1 MVSIFV
7 VAMNRVYILICFLM
21 LAATAVGKVIV
32 GADREDVWVPAL
44 EGKRVAL
51 LSNHTGLLSSGEH
64 VADAMLRR
72 GINVVTLMSPEHGF
86 GEMPM
91 PESM

>member
-1 MVSIFV
+1 
-7 VAMNRVYILICFLM
+7 M
-21 LAATAVGKVIV
+21 LAASAVGQVSV
-32 GADREDVWVPAL
+32 GADREDVWVPIL

-72 GINVVTLMSPEHGF
+72 GIKLVTLARRQSMDFAET
-86 GEMPM
+86 PM
-91 PESM
+91 PASM